1 MTTIIY
7 ISYEINIYLTLSMIS
22 KARSTPPIKQE
33 VGHSGLPEKDGERG
47 TNRFAGHDSR
57 NGMSRVKQKQL
68 DRLTASSSPCKAG
81 CNC

>member
-47 TNRFAGHDSR
+47 TNRFAWHVHAEQAAVNR
-57 NGMSRVKQKQL
+57 PIVA
-68 DRLTASSSPCKAG
+68 RLFA
-81 CNC
+81 